1 MKQYV
6 QGVLNC
12 GYRHMNSHL
21 AQSQWRMLDML
32 PALALF
38 LIGLAVLV
46 YAMLSPRGENGQ
58 FAVLMRPWADPS
70 QVATLLS
77 EADAQILSFN
87 ERMNVVV
94 VHADR
99 PDAVAALYDAGAWL
113 VFEPAQL
120 SSCFDLAV
128 TGA

>member
-1 MKQYV
+1 MSSN
-6 QGVLNC
+6 LE
-12 GYRHMNSHL
+12 
-21 AQSQWRMLDML
+21 QSQWRMRDML
-32 PALALF
+32 PAISLF
-38 LIGLAVLV
+38 LIGLLVLV
-46 YAMLSPRGENGQ
+46 YAVLSPRGENGQ
-58 FAVLMRPWADPS
+58 YAVLIQPWADAS
-70 QVATLLS
+70 QIAALLK

-94 VHADR
+94 VHSDR
-99 PDAVAALYDAGAWL
+99 LDAISALYSAGAWL

>member
-1 MKQYV
+1 
-6 QGVLNC
+6 
-12 GYRHMNSHL
+12 MNSNL

-32 PALALF
+32 PAVSLF
-38 LIGLAVLV
+38 LIGLMVLV
-46 YAMLSPRGENGQ
+46 YAVLFPRGENGQ
-58 FAVLMRPWADPS
+58 FAVLMRPWADAS
-70 QVATLLS
+70 QVSTLLK

-94 VHADR
+94 VHSDR
-99 PDAVAALYDAGAWL
+99 LDAISALYNAGAWL

>member
-1 MKQYV
+1 MS
-6 QGVLNC
+6 
-12 GYRHMNSHL
+12 SHL
-21 AQSQWRMLDML
+21 AQSKWRMLDML
-32 PALALF
+32 PAIALF
-38 LIGLAVLV
+38 VIGLTALI
-46 YAMLSPRGENGQ
+46 YAMLSPSGENGQ
-58 FAVLMRPWADPS
+58 FAVLMQPWANVS

-77 EADAQILSFN
+77 KADVQILSFN

-94 VHADR
+94 VYAAR
-99 PDAVAALYDAGAWL
+99 PDAIDALYNAGAWL

>member
-1 MKQYV
+1 MSSQ
-6 QGVLNC
+6 
-12 GYRHMNSHL
+12 L
-21 AQSQWRMLDML
+21 AQSKWRMLDML
-32 PALALF
+32 PAIALF
-38 LIGLAVLV
+38 LIGLTALV

-58 FAVLMRPWADPS
+58 YAVLMKPWASVS

-77 EADAQILSFN
+77 KADAKILSFN

-94 VHADR
+94 VYSARRDSI
-99 PDAVAALYDAGAWL
+99 DALYDAGAWL

-120 SSCFDLAV
+120 SGCFDLAV